1 MNEKQLDVSAKY
13 DKYDKMLE
21 LYKDSDQ
28 MIQKIKQE
36 RTVEVQKEVFDLA
49 MKKITTQSEIEM
61 IEIELKRMME
71 EYGKEIDLND
81 IGLEV

>member
-1 MNEKQLDVSAKY
+1 
-13 DKYDKMLE
+13 MLE

-71 EYGKEIDLND
+71 EFGKEIDLND